1 MVNNQGTLFKTW
13 DEDSMQIK
21 MLKPTFCSI
30 EGDLWLYDST
40 ILALNHLYILLGM
53 CCSLILCIE
62 ETMSRAEGLTQCQ
75 DPQKKGQKYG
85 MTKE

>member
-21 MLKPTFCSI
+21 MLNQLFCSI

-40 ILALNHLYILLGM
+40 ILALNHLYILSGM
-53 CCSLILCIE
+53 CCPLILYRE
-62 ETMSRAEGLTQCQ
+62 EIMSRAESLTQCQ
-75 DPQKKGQKYG
+75 DPQKKGQKDG
-85 MTKE
+85 MAKE